1 MKISVVIRTKNQEK
15 ALDFLLK
22 NLKQRYAQDID
33 EVVVLDNLSV
43 DATRKIT
50 EKYEARFV
58 SIEKF
63 SYGGSANIGA
73 SSARNEIV
81 VIFSAHSYPVSP
93 DFFKVIKQKF
103 EENPHLAGVRCLHST
118 NDYKNYILG
127 IDAITDPNK
136 SGLIFSGSA
145 FKREVW
151 EIIPFNENVPT
162 FEDKDWTK
170 KVLKAGYKIDFAPV
184 VFNYE
189 VKRTPAQEYFRF
201 TRDVFGNYQIWHH
214 EDSGLSILKGF
225 IMSLI
230 RIIKQSF
237 VQTYY
242 AFKRM
247 FFMVRFKFNKP
258 QKFDY

>member
-1 MKISVVIRTKNQEK
+1 MKISVIIRAKNQEK

-22 NLKQRYAQDID
+22 NLKQRYAQEID
-33 EVVVLDNLSV
+33 EVIVLDNLSV
-43 DATRKIT
+43 DGSRKT
-50 EKYEARFV
+50 AEEYGAKFV

-63 SYGGSANIGA
+63 SYGGSANVGA
-73 SSARNEIV
+73 SSASHEIV

-103 EENPHLAGVRCLHST
+103 EENANLAGLRCLHST

-127 IDAITDPNK
+127 IDAVTDPNK

-145 FKREVW
+145 FKKEIW
-151 EIIPFNENVPT
+151 KIIPFNENVPT

-170 KVLKAGYKIDFAPV
+170 RVLNAGYTIDFAPV

-189 VKRTPAQEYFRF
+189 IKRTNAQNYFRF
-201 TRDVFGNYQIWHH
+201 TRDVIGNYQIWHQ
-214 EDSGLSILKGF
+214 EYSGLSILKGF

-230 RIIKQSF
+230 RIFKKSF
-237 VQTYY
+237 IEVYY

-247 FFMVRFKFNKP
+247 FFMIRFKFNKP